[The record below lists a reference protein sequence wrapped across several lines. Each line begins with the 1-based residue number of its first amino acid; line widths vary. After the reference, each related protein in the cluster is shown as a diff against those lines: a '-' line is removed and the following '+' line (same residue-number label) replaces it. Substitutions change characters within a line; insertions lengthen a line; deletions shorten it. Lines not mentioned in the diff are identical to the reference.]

1 MEHSNENGGFQYSY
15 SAREQAEVKRIREK
29 YTPSTEEEDKL
40 ERLRRL
46 DARATQRA
54 QVVSLVFGMI
64 GALVLGFG
72 MSLCMTELGLL
83 FLPGRTSS
91 MVLGVLLGAV
101 GGALAAA
108 AYPMYQVVLRRE
120 RDKVA
125 PEILRLTDEL
135 LK

>member
-29 YTPSTEEEDKL
+29 YTPSTEEDKL

-54 QVVSLVFGMI
+54 QVVSLVFGII
-64 GALVLGFG
+64 GALVFGFG
-72 MSLCMTELGLL
+72 MSLCMTEFGLH

-101 GGALAAA
+101 GGVLAAA

-125 PEILRLTDEL
+125 PEILCLTDEL